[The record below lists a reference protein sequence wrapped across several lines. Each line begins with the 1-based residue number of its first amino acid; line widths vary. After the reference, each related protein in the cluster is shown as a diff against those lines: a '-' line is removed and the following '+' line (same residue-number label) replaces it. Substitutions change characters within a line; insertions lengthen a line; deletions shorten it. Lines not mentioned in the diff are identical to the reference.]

1 MTEREAA
8 WFKTVGP
15 AKIRELKS
23 LIANNKKQLRQATKE
38 AQRSD
43 GRMAY
48 PDESGW
54 GRRLA
59 REILDAQAEIRDYSA
74 KIKQARR
81 TRPNPSKRKTRKR
94 ISAALKK
101 YVRSENSRKNPSSVR
116 LKGFTGT
123 VVRTAGGQV
132 IIKGRR
138 KR

>member
-1 MTEREAA
+1 
-8 WFKTVGP
+8 
-15 AKIRELKS
+15 
-23 LIANNKKQLRQATKE
+23 
-38 AQRSD
+38 
-43 GRMAY
+43 MAY

-94 ISAALKK
+94 ISDALKK

-123 VVRTAGGQV
+123 VVRTSGGQV